1 MLDKL
6 KESFFARHS
15 IKVDKKKPE
24 DAESQ
29 PYKGI
34 TEQGVEL
41 SRQKAQEVLKMLD
54 QAEAGS
60 VLFIGG
66 ASEQIRTKSTG
77 RVFGDEIKDI
87 LAREGRNDILAL
99 TEADIADRQQG
110 YTEIVQGVSDKINA
124 SPDKKVLIDY
134 PMLMKEFSMKMWLDE
149 KGNFSEYTNKL
160 LAKNNNNSTAA
171 IKDWI
176 ESEGKLD
183 DLTGPN
189 PTKVAEDS
197 LKGIERLREFAKKY
211 IKDRPVIV
219 GAVGHS
225 WNFDALAVYLA
236 NNGKVDGEGFTKVGG
251 ELIKDSEIGRVEIDK
266 EGKAVL
272 KYKGKE
278 FSIELPEN

>member
-1 MLDKL
+1 MFDKL
-6 KESFFARHS
+6 NEFFFARHS
-15 IKVDKKKPE
+15 IKADKKKPE

-29 PYKGI
+29 QYKGI
-34 TEQGVEL
+34 TEKGVEL

-77 RVFGDEIKDI
+77 KVFGDEIKEI
-87 LAREGRNDILAL
+87 LARDGRNDILAL
-99 TEADIADRQQG
+99 TEADIADRQKG

-171 IKDWI
+171 MKDWI

-183 DLTGPN
+183 DMTGPN
-189 PTKVAEDS
+189 PTKIAEDS
-197 LKGIERLREFAKKY
+197 LEGIERLREFAKKY

-236 NNGKVDGEGFTKVGG
+236 NNGKVNGEGFAKVGG
-251 ELIKDSEIGRVEIDK
+251 ELIKDSEIGMVEIDK
-266 EGKAVL
+266 EGSAVL

-278 FSIELPEN
+278 FPIELLGN